1 MSAGD
6 GTLYLLCFAPG
17 IRRDDRAHAKHY
29 LGYVHGGPEN
39 VDSRIAYHLAG
50 RGSPLVK
57 AAVDAGLEVTVVR
70 TWTPSD
76 RDTER
81 RLKRQKNATSLCPV
95 CSGDVALRRA
105 A

>member
-1 MSAGD
+1 VASGD

-17 IRRDDRAHAKHY
+17 LRRDDRAHAMHY
-29 LGYVHGGPEN
+29 LGYVHGGPDN
-39 VDSRIAYHLAG
+39 VDSRLAYHLAG

-57 AAVDAGLEVTVVR
+57 AAVDAGLEVRVVR

-81 RLKRQKNATSLCPV
+81 RLKRQRRGTMLCPH
-95 CSGDVALRRA
+95 CSGEAALRRA

>member
-1 MSAGD
+1 VSAGD

-17 IRRDDRAHAKHY
+17 LHVTGARFAKHY

-39 VDSRIAYHLAG
+39 VDSRLAYHLAG

-57 AAVDAGLEVTVVR
+57 AAVDAGLEVELVR
-70 TWTPSD
+70 TWAPSD

-81 RLKRQKNATSLCPV
+81 RLKRQKRATSLCPA
-95 CSGDVALRRA
+95 CSGEVALRRA